1 MSFDMRMPLP
11 GLILALAAVFAFA
24 AAEGASARPKKH
36 RIQHSVA
43 PTITQYEHGTPIIM
57 QGLEWPKGPARAD
70 DRPKERAERPRTIPR
85 GSSAH
90 LPPVP
95 SPSPPSLMPI
105 QPAPAPYT
113 PPPINSFSDRVTR
126 CNLSF
131 PLNAGLGNNPG
142 TRDAYVR
149 YCVNN

>member
-1 MSFDMRMPLP
+1 
-11 GLILALAAVFAFA
+11 
-24 AAEGASARPKKH
+24 
-36 RIQHSVA
+36 
-43 PTITQYEHGTPIIM
+43 M

-70 DRPKERAERPRTIPR
+70 DRAKERAERPRTIPR
-85 GSSAH
+85 GSSTY

-95 SPSPPSLMPI
+95 SPSPPSLMPVR
-105 QPAPAPYT
+105 PLAPYT
-113 PPPINSFSDRVTR
+113 PPPINSFSDRVTQ

-149 YCVNN
+149 SCVNN